1 MKSDPGPALRAKK
14 VRVCLCVSVSV
25 TVSVTVSVSVSVQ
38 AYTQVYSCIG
48 DHLSCTKDSKMLKF
62 TLELLCL
69 GFRV

>member
-14 VRVCLCVSVSV
+14 VRVCLCVS
-25 TVSVTVSVSVSVQ
+25 VSVTVSVSVSVQ